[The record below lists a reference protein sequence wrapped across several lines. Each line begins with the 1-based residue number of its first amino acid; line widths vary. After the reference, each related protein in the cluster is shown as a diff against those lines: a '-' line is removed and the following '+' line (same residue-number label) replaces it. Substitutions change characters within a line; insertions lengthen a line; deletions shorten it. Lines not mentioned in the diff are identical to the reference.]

1 MSAEH
6 HKSVQKRENQLM
18 FRWMIFFVAAI
29 SFIVTAI
36 AWFLSSGNIIPAVW
50 SYFLTVVFGLVGI
63 LLTLWGI
70 LFPLP
75 PLASKSMEVDSSKF
89 SLVQNL
95 RSRSLNLGDDTAAN
109 FPYVIAPLENV
120 YNRTIRALQNTS
132 AQTTGSKRGVLLI
145 GESNAGKTRL
155 AYETIK
161 AALPD
166 WSILRWR
173 PDYIVDTTLVSE
185 ASTKRN
191 VVLFIDDLQDYIS
204 PEHTHDHRSIVLRTL
219 IETLLQ
225 NVQYVAIVATCRV
238 EDKAD
243 VQAELDWLL
252 DQLAIVNVP
261 SFNANKEDPQS
272 LQAITEFQKRGTVL
286 IDDWDGTLGSLVLGL
301 SRKNSLYYALKKSQ
315 TGAAAVLRSMKLLR
329 KGWTFNH
336 TERRVR
342 AVCAGVFG
350 EKGILE
356 RENIWRSVVDTLQTQ
371 QFITVDTNATE
382 KMLVIRK
389 DTYFEKVVTD
399 YTCPY
404 QDLKRLREV
413 LSEIEDAEALAELG
427 IAFIAMKYYE
437 EALVSFDQALL
448 FRPDDVQSL
457 LNKGVIFSQLER
469 YHEALAI
476 YNQATVTD
484 HKDALGL
491 NLNKGSVLL
500 HLSLDEE
507 ALKAYEQALA
517 NFNQAPPSL
526 YSESILVSIWSGIG
540 QSLHKLDRY
549 GESLTAFDAAL
560 EIDPKNDAV
569 WYHKGHT
576 LLDQGRYADALAA
589 FKEAISI
596 DSTKASSWCG
606 IGQTLMELGQ
616 YQVALD
622 AYNKALEIDPKH
634 DYSLANRSAALFHLK
649 RFNEMLDACEE
660 GLEIYP
666 QNLTLLYNKGTALLN
681 LERYAEE
688 IEAFDKVLAINPD
701 DISALLEKSAAL
713 NTLGRFQEAL
723 DVLDYT
729 LNIDSR
735 KFSDFQCLVLWSNRG
750 AVLRNLGLFDSAL
763 GAFKRALAID
773 PKSRKVWDGL
783 WATLQVMGRHEE
795 AQRVKEQMR
804 DLDS

>member
-1 MSAEH
+1 MSAQH
-6 HKSVQKRENQLM
+6 HNSVQKRKNQLM
-18 FRWMIFFVAAI
+18 FRWTIFILAAI
-29 SFIVTAI
+29 SFTVAAI

-50 SYFLTVVFGLVGI
+50 SYFLTVLFGLVGI

-75 PLASKSMEVDSSKF
+75 PIASKNMEVESSKF

-95 RSRSLNLGDDTAAN
+95 LSRSLNLGDDTAAN
-109 FPYVIAPLENV
+109 FPYVITPLENV
-120 YNRTIRALQNTS
+120 YNRTIRILQNAST
-132 AQTTGSKRGVLLI
+132 QTTGSKRGVLLM

-166 WSILRWR
+166 WNVLRWR
-173 PDYIVDTTLVSE
+173 PDYIVDATLVSE

-204 PEHTHDHRSIVLRTL
+204 PEHTHDHRSIALRTL

-225 NVQYVAIVATCRV
+225 NVQHIVIVATCRI
-238 EDKAD
+238 EDKEH

-252 DQLAIVNVP
+252 DQLTLVNVP

-301 SRKNSLYYALKKSQ
+301 SRKNSQYYALKKSQ
-315 TGAAAVLRSMKLLR
+315 AAAAAVLRSMKLLR

-336 TERRVR
+336 TGHRVR

-350 EKGILE
+350 EKGMLE
-356 RENIWRSVVDTLQTQ
+356 HENVWRSIVDTLQTQ

-382 KMLVIRK
+382 EMLVIRK
-389 DTYFEKVVTD
+389 DIYFEKVVTD

-404 QDLKRLREV
+404 QDFIRLREV
-413 LSEIEDAEALAELG
+413 LHEIEDAEALAELG
-427 IAFIAMKYYE
+427 IAFIAMKHYE
-437 EALVSFDQALL
+437 DAISTFDQALL
-448 FRPDDVQSL
+448 LNPDDTQSL
-457 LNKGVIFSQLER
+457 LNKGAMLQQLGQ
-469 YHEALAI
+469 HNEALAI
-476 YNQATVTD
+476 YNRLVMTEP
-484 HKDALGL
+484 KDALGL

-500 HLSLDEE
+500 NLSLYEE
-507 ALKAYEQALA
+507 ALEAYEQALA
-517 NFNQAPPSL
+517 NFNQTPPSL
-526 YSESILVSIWSGIG
+526 YSPFILVSIWSGIG
-540 QSLHKLDRY
+540 QTLDKLNRY
-549 GESLTAFDAAL
+549 EEALFAFNQAL
-560 EIDPKNDAV
+560 EIDPKNDTV

-576 LLDQGRYADALAA
+576 LLDQDQYADALAA

-596 DSTKASSWCG
+596 DSTKASSWCAK
-606 IGQTLMELGQ
+606 GQALMELGQ
-616 YQVALD
+616 YEDALA
-622 AYNKALEIDPKH
+622 AYNRVLEIDPKH
-634 DYSLANRSAALFHLK
+634 EYSLANKSAVLFHLK

-660 GLEIYP
+660 GLEICP

-681 LERYAEE
+681 LERYEEE
-688 IEAFDKVLAINPD
+688 IEAFDKVLAINPE

-713 NTLGRFQEAL
+713 NTLRRFQEAL
-723 DVLDYT
+723 DVLDHVMS
-729 LNIDSR
+729 IDS
-735 KFSDFQCLVLWSNRG
+735 KNLSTQQYLVLWSNRG

-763 GAFKRALAID
+763 DAFERALAID
-773 PKSRKVWDGL
+773 PKRRNVWEGL
-783 WATLQVMGRHEE
+783 WATLQVMGRHKE

>member
-1 MSAEH
+1 MPAQQH
-6 HKSVQKRENQLM
+6 NSVQKRKNQLM
-18 FRWMIFFVAAI
+18 FRWMIFILAAI
-29 SFIVTAI
+29 SFTVAAI

-50 SYFLTVVFGLVGI
+50 SYFLMVLFGLAGI

-75 PLASKSMEVDSSKF
+75 PLASKNMEVESSKF

-120 YNRTIRALQNTS
+120 YNRTIRMLQNAS

-166 WSILRWR
+166 WHVLRWR

-185 ASTKRN
+185 ASTKGN
-191 VVLFIDDLQDYIS
+191 MVLFIDDLQDFIS
-204 PEHTHDHRSIVLRTL
+204 PEHTHDHRSIALRTL
-219 IETLLQ
+219 IEILLQ
-225 NVQYVAIVATCRV
+225 NVQHIVIVATCRI

-272 LQAITEFQKRGTVL
+272 LQVITEFQKQGAVL

-301 SRKNSLYYALKKSQ
+301 SRKNSQYYALKKSQ
-315 TGAAAVLRSMKLLR
+315 ANAAAVLRSMKLLR

-371 QFITVDTNATE
+371 QFITVDTNAAE

-404 QDLKRLREV
+404 QDFIRLREV
-413 LSEIEDAEALAELG
+413 LSELKDAEALAELG
-427 IAFIAMKYYE
+427 IAFIAMKHYE
-437 EALVSFDQALL
+437 DAIISFDQALF

-457 LNKGVIFSQLER
+457 LNKGVTLSQLER

-476 YNQATVTD
+476 YNQIIITD
-484 HKDALGL
+484 PKDALGL

-500 HLSLDEE
+500 HLSLYEE
-507 ALKAYEQALA
+507 ALKVYEQALA

-540 QSLHKLDRY
+540 QTLHKLDRY

-606 IGQTLMELGQ
+606 MGQTLMEEGQ
-616 YQVALD
+616 YEDALD
-622 AYNKALEIDPKH
+622 AYNRALEMDPRH
-634 DYSLANRSAALFHLK
+634 EYSLANKSAALFHLK

-681 LERYAEE
+681 LERYEEE
-688 IEAFDKVLAINPD
+688 IEAFDKVLAINPE
-701 DISALLEKSAAL
+701 DINALLEKSAAL
-713 NTLGRFQEAL
+713 NTLRRFQEAL

-729 LNIDSR
+729 LSIDSK
-735 KFSDFQCLVLWSNRG
+735 KFSDYQCLVLWSNRG

-763 GAFKRALAID
+763 YAFKRALTID
-773 PKSRKVWDGL
+773 PKRRNVWDGL
-783 WATLQVMGRHEE
+783 WATLQVMGRHKE